1 MYGVLPCS
9 SPQNTMPWATPLHM
23 SGPLELPCGQR
34 EQGLGSPFSVILP
47 ADAQNGLCEGP
58 GLTSGPLLVLRFHP
72 GIDKPAAPPT
82 QSLCPYTT
90 LGKCSPPGTQERFQ
104 RGGHAGDTGT
114 RFLPTA
120 PHPPSSP
127 DTMLESSSSSQTISL
142 KG

>member
-47 ADAQNGLCEGP
+47 ADAQAGLCEGP

-72 GIDKPAAPPT
+72 GIDKLLLLPHEASAYIQLWGSVHP
-82 QSLCPYTT
+82 Q
-90 LGKCSPPGTQERFQ
+90 GHRKEIREEDMPGTQAQGSFP
-104 RGGHAGDTGT
+104 
-114 RFLPTA
+114 LPPILPVHLTQCWSPA
-120 PHPPSSP
+120 PAARQSS
-127 DTMLESSSSSQTISL
+127 
-142 KG
+142 

>member
-47 ADAQNGLCEGP
+47 ADAQAGLCEGP
-58 GLTSGPLLVLRFHP
+58 GLTSGPLLILRFHP
-72 GIDKPAAPPT
+72 GTDKPAAPPT
-82 QSLCPYTT
+82 RSLCPYST